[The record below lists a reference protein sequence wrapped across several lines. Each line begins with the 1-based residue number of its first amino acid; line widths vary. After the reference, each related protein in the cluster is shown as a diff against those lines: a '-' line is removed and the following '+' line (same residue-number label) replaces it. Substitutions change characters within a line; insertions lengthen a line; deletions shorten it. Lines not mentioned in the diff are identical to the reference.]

1 MAQWGNSERRC
12 VQTMSNADLIVSGS
26 IHQADH
32 RFSDLSR
39 GRQCAFISFS
49 ALLPASSCRVSQW
62 TGAHNLQVEF
72 AGEICRSNLHVKF
85 VG

>member
-1 MAQWGNSERRC
+1 MP
-12 VQTMSNADLIVSGS
+12 NADLIVSGN
-26 IHQADH
+26 IHQADR

-49 ALLPASSCRVSQW
+49 ALLRANSCRVSQW
-62 TGAHNLQVEF
+62 TGAHRRDNLQVEQVEF

>member
-1 MAQWGNSERRC
+1 
-12 VQTMSNADLIVSGS
+12 MSNADLIVSGS

-49 ALLPASSCRVSQW
+49 ALLRASSCRVSQW
-62 TGAHNLQVEF
+62 TGAHRRDNLQVEF